1 MFFSK
6 RVVKTNI
13 SFLCDTSGG
22 IDWLG
27 HFLETSLLTRN
38 CRKKQYGDLSE
49 TLKASNLNP
58 EGPIMLMPVQAYI
71 TQMMV

>member
-1 MFFSK
+1 
-6 RVVKTNI
+6 VILV
-13 SFLCDTSGG
+13 GG

-27 HFLETSLLTRN
+27 HFLETSLLNRN

-58 EGPIMLMPVQAYI
+58 EGPIMLNMLMPFQAYI